1 MERVCLH
8 RFRRLRDG
16 DLDPSSRL
24 SSLKRGNFPADT
36 CAVEGNAAEHLFDAT
51 DDTHVAA
58 DDPEPRSGLISPV
71 RPPTIRSSSTSG
83 RSGTA
88 DCSPQRRSASLPA

>member
-1 MERVCLH
+1 MH

-58 DDPEPRSGLISPV
+58 DDPEPRRPDLAGPTADDPLKLYV
-71 RPPTIRSSSTSG
+71 RQI
-83 RSGTA
+83 GTA
-88 DCSPQRRSASLPA
+88 DCSLP